1 MKMLFMIIHLTN
13 FPKQA
18 RFCSIKCHI
27 NNYRAIRGS
36 SREKLYQELGLEL
49 LKSRRWYQQLC
60 LFFKLKK
67 NKHSSYFFDKIPKV
81 LWTWTNRNHNNIP
94 LFKDTLMQIW
104 KPIYIYLCLHM
115 KIIYRIFCIIT
126 TFTFWVIR
134 TQDIW
139 NVCLQT
145 YRNNRIC

>member
-49 LKSRRWYQQLC
+49 LKSRRWYQQLS

-81 LWTWTNRNHNNIP
+81 LWTWTTRNHNNIP

-104 KPIYIYLCLHM
+104 KPIYISLSSHENNMPNILHYNNIYFLSYTHPRYMKCL
-115 KIIYRIFCIIT
+115 
-126 TFTFWVIR
+126 FTNI
-134 TQDIW
+134 QK
-139 NVCLQT
+139 Q
-145 YRNNRIC
+145 